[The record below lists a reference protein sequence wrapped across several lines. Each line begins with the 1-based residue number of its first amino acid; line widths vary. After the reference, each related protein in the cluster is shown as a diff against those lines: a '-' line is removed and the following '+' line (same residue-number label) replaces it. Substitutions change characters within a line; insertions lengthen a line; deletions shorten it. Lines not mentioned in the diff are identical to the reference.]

1 MEVAGDTAA
10 RCDRGDA
17 DDTEG
22 VTGEGKTR
30 RAPADRAV
38 KETVGVRAGGRTE
51 AADPSPEPEPEVG
64 AAKAEAEAEAGAG
77 AGAGAGAEGRV
88 EAVVERDAAPPEE

>member
-38 KETVGVRAGGRTE
+38 KETVGVKMAGWT
-51 AADPSPEPEPEVG
+51 AAAGPSPEPEPEAGVN
-64 AAKAEAEAEAGAG
+64 KAEAEAEVGT
-77 AGAGAGAEGRV
+77 GAGAEARAEPG
-88 EAVVERDAAPPEE
+88 VERDAAPPARGDSE